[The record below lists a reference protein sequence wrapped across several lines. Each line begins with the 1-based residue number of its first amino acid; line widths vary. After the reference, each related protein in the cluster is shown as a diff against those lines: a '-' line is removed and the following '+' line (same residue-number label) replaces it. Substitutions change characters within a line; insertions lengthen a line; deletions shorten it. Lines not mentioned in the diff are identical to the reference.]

1 MKKKILGLLFAFC
14 LIIPCAFMF
23 VGCSDS
29 GKLSKQVDELKQQ
42 VQTLTTEVDR
52 LEQQLADLQS
62 TNENLQSELN
72 SITAFYELKKDE
84 PFSIVVKVN
93 DVFVVSNVEN
103 SCYLYLTADNSVSLQ
118 IENFASDGFCQY
130 CELNSGSYTT
140 PGAGIYRIKVVSISN
155 ATETQITLDLTEQS
169 R

>member
-1 MKKKILGLLFAFC
+1 MKKKFFVLLFAFC
-14 LIIPCAFMF
+14 LIIPCAFLF
-23 VGCSDS
+23 VGCGDTD
-29 GKLSKQVDELKQQ
+29 KLSKQIDELKQQ
-42 VQTLTTEVDR
+42 VQSLTAEVED
-52 LEQQLADLQS
+52 LEQQMFDLQS
-62 TNENLQSELN
+62 INEGLQSELN
-72 SITAFYELKKDE
+72 SITEFYELKKDE
-84 PFSIVVKVN
+84 PFTITVKLN

-140 PGAGIYRIKVVSISN
+140 PGSGIYRIKVVSIAN